1 MQPCSVDQFKEEQ
14 MGRVDGRVAIVT
26 GGAGGIGSAIGRL
39 MCREGAAVM
48 LVDSDAEALAEVAA
62 SLRADV
68 KDAKL
73 ATLVADMGDEASA
86 ERIVERTRAELGA
99 IDTLVNCAGMRS
111 YEALAEART
120 DTWHRI
126 LAVNLLSYAWL
137 TQAAIG
143 DLRASGRGSVVNIS
157 STHAVNPRA
166 GMGQYDVTKA
176 GIVSMT
182 KTLAFEEAKHGVRVN
197 SVCPGLT
204 FTPFHRKRAEAAGR
218 PQEDID
224 REGLNGCLLGR
235 WADPMEVAYP
245 VLWLA
250 SDEASYCTA
259 SVLMVDGGRFVL

>member
-1 MQPCSVDQFKEEQ
+1 
-14 MGRVDGRVAIVT
+14 MGRVEGRIAVVT
-26 GGAGGIGSAIGRL
+26 GGAGGIGSAIGTL
-39 MCREGAAVM
+39 MCREGASVL
-48 LVDSDAEALAEVAA
+48 LVDADQAALEMVEAA
-62 SLRADV
+62 LRAEQPQ
-68 KDAKL
+68 ARL
-73 ATLVADMGDEASA
+73 ATLVADVGEEASA
-86 ERIVERTRAELGA
+86 TRIVDRAHAEFGP

-111 YEALAEART
+111 YEPLGEART
-120 DTWHRI
+120 ETWERI

-182 KTLAFEEAKHGVRVN
+182 KTLAFEEAKHGIRVN

-218 PQEDID
+218 TQADID
-224 REGLNGCLLGR
+224 KEAQGGCLMGR
-235 WADPMEVAYP
+235 WADPMEIAYP

-250 SDEASYCTA
+250 SDEASYVTA